1 MSLPDSNADFDVL
14 AGKGPGQLITSA
26 DWNAQVA
33 AAKSVQSALNELSR
47 AVDARFTAVETN
59 VRQVVSDLQNATARL
74 AVLETAARAYN
85 RVTLR
90 PALPS
95 YALGEVAIITATVA
109 DISGNPITFQAE
121 NRPWVTFVCTWGRL
135 RAVQGFDSAVSLG
148 DRTVTVRVNQSGV
161 AQVRLVPDHVEGFDI
176 AFEDDVAV
184 TMTGKVAAT
193 NRSVADIL
201 RSSETPATARD
212 ADAFKFLSQEYD
224 RPDSTH
230 MRNYVDAYYQKYPG
244 KVRGRPVDNFPGRW
258 LDYRTTVFCFVQNSN
273 DPSTPDFGRAS
284 GATQV
289 VFRDWIS
296 PWYNLEYSV
305 NTGDLIKSYRDRL
318 TPKFTQN
325 FTESVNNIKGEINT
339 IVSNQGLLR
348 KQRDYRV
355 IRDALDQV
363 NVPQPPSFLN
373 AVTQSVQNAISIQ
386 QTLQTVQSG
395 TVDVPAQE
403 VAFEVF
409 TNAATRA
416 DNSAASAND
425 AIAEVKQQ
433 LSTVQQNVKDA
444 TDKVATLT
452 GNLTAVGTRLDSA
465 LADSGAV
472 GSMRLQLNTVK
483 GQVAAFSALNPAD
496 ITAKIGTVTDLSN
509 RVFQLETRR

>member
-1 MSLPDSNADFDVL
+1 
-14 AGKGPGQLITSA
+14 
-26 DWNAQVA
+26 
-33 AAKSVQSALNELSR
+33 
-47 AVDARFTAVETN
+47 
-59 VRQVVSDLQNATARL
+59 
-74 AVLETAARAYN
+74 
-85 RVTLR
+85 
-90 PALPS
+90 
-95 YALGEVAIITATVA
+95 
-109 DISGNPITFQAE
+109 
-121 NRPWVTFVCTWGRL
+121 
-135 RAVQGFDSAVSLG
+135 
-148 DRTVTVRVNQSGV
+148 
-161 AQVRLVPDHVEGFDI
+161 
-176 AFEDDVAV
+176 
-184 TMTGKVAAT
+184 
-193 NRSVADIL
+193 
-201 RSSETPATARD
+201 
-212 ADAFKFLSQEYD
+212 
-224 RPDSTH
+224 
-230 MRNYVDAYYQKYPG
+230 
-244 KVRGRPVDNFPGRW
+244 
-258 LDYRTTVFCFVQNSN
+258 
-273 DPSTPDFGRAS
+273 
-284 GATQV
+284 
-289 VFRDWIS
+289 
-296 PWYNLEYSV
+296 
-305 NTGDLIKSYRDRL
+305 
-318 TPKFTQN
+318 
-325 FTESVNNIKGEINT
+325 
-339 IVSNQGLLR
+339 
-348 KQRDYRV
+348 
-355 IRDALDQV
+355 
-363 NVPQPPSFLN
+363 LN